1 MRLGIDIGG
10 TKVFGGL
17 IDEQGRAQDRFRLA
31 SKEYATPQV
40 LAGAIGKS
48 VSQLLRNNKLSL
60 CNISHLGVGIPGTAD
75 WTTGQVIYSPNL
87 FGESVPLGDY
97 LEEAIGLRPTIVQD
111 SWAAAY
117 AEYLWGQKKAYR
129 DMLCIT
135 LGTGIGCGI
144 IQQGRVYSGTLHTAG
159 EIGHVS
165 IDMNGRLCGCGR
177 RGCLELYASGTGIY
191 AQACERFPKKLAN
204 KPLCAETVF
213 ELAYSGDEDA
223 LALIHE
229 SVDKLAFGLG
239 TLINVLACSSIFISG
254 GLSAHED
261 LMIKPLSEAVVR
273 YGYPA
278 WSHRVR
284 PLVRRAALGE
294 EAPMIGAAF
303 LTTDL
308 II

>member
-10 TKVFGGL
+10 TKVLGGL
-17 IDEQGRAQDRFRLA
+17 IDEQGRTHDRFRLA
-31 SKEYATPQV
+31 SKAYATPQA

-48 VSQLLRNNKLSL
+48 VSQLLRDNQLRL
-60 CNISHLGVGIPGTAD
+60 CDISHLGVGIPGTAD
-75 WTTGQVIYSPNL
+75 WTTGHVIYSPNL
-87 FGESVPLGDY
+87 FGKSVPLGDY

-117 AEYLWGQKKAYR
+117 AEYLWGQKKAYS
-129 DMLCIT
+129 DMVCVT
-135 LGTGIGCGI
+135 LGTGVGCGI
-144 IQQGRVYSGTLHTAG
+144 IQQGRVYSGILHTAG

-191 AQACERFPKKLAN
+191 SQARERFPEKLTN

-213 ELAYSGDEDA
+213 ELAYAGDEDA
-223 LALIHE
+223 LELIHE

-239 TLINVLACSSIFISG
+239 TLINILACNNIFISG

-261 LMIKPLSEAVVR
+261 LMIKPLSEAIVR

-278 WSHRVR
+278 WSSRVR
-284 PLVRRAALGE
+284 PLVQKAALRD